1 MHVMNDML
9 NMWNKLNH
17 TNLFMIEIS
26 SFVLK
31 NLDLF
36 WWLKKIWFWFV
47 EIPYLFCKI
56 KKKRFLEKKIQ
67 ICFVITKKMVFNSK
81 NNQICFYLT
90 MIKKKN
96 LWRGSHSQNNFM
108 LHDSNKTNNKT
119 TIHDLFLY
127 FKNLHMF

>member
-1 MHVMNDML
+1 MYYVMHVMNDML

-56 KKKRFLEKKIQ
+56 KKKKVFREKNSNL
-67 ICFVITKKMVFNSK
+67 FRDNKKDGF
-81 NNQICFYLT
+81 
-90 MIKKKN
+90 
-96 LWRGSHSQNNFM
+96 
-108 LHDSNKTNNKT
+108 
-119 TIHDLFLY
+119 
-127 FKNLHMF
+127 